1 MSSQQS
7 QGLAL
12 LFTSIEGSARLSS
25 RLGTLY
31 DSVLKKH
38 HEIIQSLL
46 LAYQSQVIELNGDT
60 SFITFEN
67 PEQALRAAI
76 AFQQFISHH
85 KWPNQEPVRIRLGL
99 HWGHVPS
106 AESHISDDVKLTLGI
121 CSVAHGEQILLSQAM
136 AEKLKGK
143 QINDLKI
150 HAIGDF
156 LLKDFAD
163 SITLFQLDVPGL
175 KVNFPL
181 LKTVSA
187 SPSIAVLPFHN
198 LNNDS
203 RDDYLGLGIAE
214 EIIDSL
220 GKNPGI
226 QVLARANTFGVN
238 PMLKI
243 KDLGKVLN
251 ASVVLDG
258 TVRKEDEKIYINVE
272 LTDINS
278 GRDIWVKKYAGD
290 ESELMAI
297 QDEIATSVTATLVT
311 KDVKV
316 RASDIQNIQT
326 ENIEAYD
333 AYLKGNKFY
342 FQYSLQSIQFARQM
356 YQHALQLDRT
366 YALAYCGLANCF
378 SYLFMHHNRSEENL
392 LNAEKFSKKAIAL
405 NSSLAAAYSAYG
417 MALSL
422 RENYEESEKAFE
434 QAVSLEPMLF
444 EAQYQYGR
452 MEFNRGDLMKAAAQF
467 EAASRI
473 HQDDYQ
479 TLLLNGQCYD
489 SLGNVEKGIETR
501 VKGVQIAEE
510 VLQLNPGD
518 VRALYM
524 GANGLVALGGHDNR
538 KKGLEWLQ
546 RALIL
551 EPKDPMLLYNAGCIY
566 SLCEMTEEAL
576 NCLERAIET
585 GLTQKA
591 WYEHDSNWDFIRNNP
606 RFQKLL
612 DSLSG

>member
-1 MSSQQS
+1 MSSHQPM
-7 QGLAL
+7 GLAL
-12 LFTSIEGSARLSS
+12 LFTKIEGSVRLSS

-38 HEIIQSLL
+38 HEIIQALL
-46 LAYQSQVIELNGDT
+46 LAYQSQVIELTGNT
-60 SFITFEN
+60 SFVTFEN
-67 PEQALRAAI
+67 PEQAVRAAL

-85 KWPNQEPVRIRLGL
+85 IWSNQESVRIRIGL
-99 HWGHVPS
+99 HWGHVPY
-106 AESHISDDVKLTLGI
+106 AESPISDDVKLTLRI

-136 AEKLKGK
+136 VDKLKGK
-143 QINDLKI
+143 QIDDLKI
-150 HAIGDF
+150 HTIGDF
-156 LLKDFAD
+156 LLKDFDD

-214 EIIDSL
+214 EIITSL

-226 QVLARANTFGVN
+226 QVLTRATTFGVN

-243 KDLGKVLN
+243 KDLGRVLN

-258 TVRKEDEKIYINVE
+258 TVKKENDSIYITVE

-278 GRDIWVKKYAGD
+278 GQDIWVKKYEGRA
-290 ESELMAI
+290 SEIMAI
-297 QDEIATSVTATLVT
+297 QDEITSSVTTTLIAEEEQAVS
-311 KDVKV
+311 
-316 RASDIQNIQT
+316 SDIQEIQT

-342 FQYSLQSIQFARQM
+342 YQYSLQSIQFARQM
-356 YQHALQLDRT
+356 YQRAMQLDRS

-378 SYLFMHHNRSEENL
+378 SYLFMHQNRTEENL
-392 LNAEKFSKKAIAL
+392 TNAEKFSKKAIEL

-417 MALSL
+417 LALSL
-422 RENYEESEKAFE
+422 RENYEESENAFE
-434 QAVSLEPMLF
+434 QAISLEPMLF

-452 MEFNRGDLMKAAAQF
+452 MEFNRGDLMKAAGQF

-473 HQDDYQ
+473 RQDDYQ

-489 SLGNVEKGIETR
+489 SLGNKEKAIETR
-501 VKGVQIAEE
+501 IKGVQIAEE

-524 GANGLVALGGHDNR
+524 GANGLVALGGRDKR

-546 RALIL
+546 RALTL

-566 SLCEMTEEAL
+566 SLCEMSEEAL

-591 WYEHDSNWDFIRNNP
+591 WYEHDSNLDFLRDNP

-612 DSLSG
+612 DSL

>member
-1 MSSQQS
+1 MSSHQPM
-7 QGLAL
+7 GLAL
-12 LFTSIEGSARLSS
+12 LFTRIEGSERLSS
-25 RLGTLY
+25 RLESLY

-38 HEIIQSLL
+38 HEIIHALL
-46 LAYQSQVIELNGDT
+46 LPYKSKVIELTGDT

-67 PEQALRAAI
+67 PEHAVRAAV

-106 AESHISDDVKLTLGI
+106 AESHISNDVKLMMEI

-136 AEKLKGK
+136 VEKLKGK
-143 QINDLKI
+143 QINDLII
-150 HAIGDF
+150 HTIGDF
-156 LLKDFAD
+156 LLKDFKD
-163 SITLFQLDVPGL
+163 SLTLYQLDVPGL

-226 QVLARANTFGVN
+226 QVLTRATTFGVN

-258 TVRKEDEKIYINVE
+258 TIRKEDEKIYINVE

-278 GRDIWVKKYAGD
+278 GRDIWEKKYEGS
-290 ESELMAI
+290 EGELMAI
-297 QDEIATSVTATLVT
+297 QDKITTSVTSTLVP
-311 KDVKV
+311 KEVKAPV
-316 RASDIQNIQT
+316 SDIQDTQT

-342 FQYSLQSIQFARQM
+342 YQYSLQSVQFARQM

-366 YALAYCGLANCF
+366 YALAYCGLGNCF
-378 SYLFMHHNRSEENL
+378 SYLFMHHSRSDENL
-392 LNAEKFSKKAIAL
+392 MNAENFSKKAIKL
-405 NSSLAAAYSAYG
+405 NPSLAAAYSAYG
-417 MALSL
+417 TALSL

-452 MEFNRGDLMKAAAQF
+452 MEFNRGDLMKAAVQF

-473 HQDDYQ
+473 RQDDYQ
-479 TLLLNGQCYD
+479 SLLLNGQCYD
-489 SLGNVEKGIETR
+489 SLGDIEKAIETR
-501 VKGVQIAEE
+501 IKGVQIAEE

-524 GANGLVALGGHDNR
+524 GANGLVALGGRDKR

-546 RALIL
+546 RALTL
-551 EPKDPMLLYNAGCIY
+551 EPTDPMLLYNAGCIY
-566 SLCEMTEEAL
+566 SLCEMAEEAL
-576 NCLERAIET
+576 NCLERAAET

-591 WYEHDSNWDFIRNNP
+591 WYEHDSNLDVLRDNP

-612 DSLSG
+612 DSL

>member
-1 MSSQQS
+1 MSSHQPM
-7 QGLAL
+7 GLAL
-12 LFTSIEGSARLSS
+12 LFTRIEGSARLSS
-25 RLGTLY
+25 RLGSLY
-31 DSVLKKH
+31 DGVLKKH
-38 HEIIQSLL
+38 HEIIQALL
-46 LAYQSQVIELNGDT
+46 LPYKSKVIELTGDT

-67 PEQALRAAI
+67 PEHAVRAAI

-85 KWPNQEPVRIRLGL
+85 KWPNEELVRIRLGL
-99 HWGHVPS
+99 HWGRAPS
-106 AESHISDDVKLTLGI
+106 AESHISNDVKLTMEI
-121 CSVAHGEQILLSQAM
+121 CSVAHGEQILLSEAM
-136 AEKLKGK
+136 VEKLKGK
-143 QINDLKI
+143 QVSDLNIN
-150 HAIGDF
+150 AIGDF
-156 LLKDFAD
+156 LLKDFD
-163 SITLFQLDVPGL
+163 DGITLYQLDVPGL

-181 LKTVSA
+181 LKTESA

-226 QVLARANTFGVN
+226 QVLTRATTFGVN
-238 PMLKI
+238 PMMKI

-278 GRDIWVKKYAGD
+278 GHDIWVKKYEGS
-290 ESELMAI
+290 EGELMAI
-297 QDEIATSVTATLVT
+297 QDEITTSVTSTLVP
-311 KDVKV
+311 KEVK
-316 RASDIQNIQT
+316 APISDIQNTQT

-342 FQYSLQSIQFARQM
+342 YQFSLQSIQFARQM
-356 YQHALQLDRT
+356 YQHALQLDQT

-378 SYLFMHHNRSEENL
+378 SYLFMHHSRSEENL
-392 LNAEKFSKKAIAL
+392 MNAENFSKKAIKL
-405 NSSLAAAYSAYG
+405 NPSLAAAYAAYG
-417 MALSL
+417 TALSL

-452 MEFNRGDLMKAAAQF
+452 MEFNRGDLMKAAVQF

-473 HQDDYQ
+473 RQDDYQ

-489 SLGNVEKGIETR
+489 SLGNNEKAIETR
-501 VKGVQIAEE
+501 IKGVQIAEE

-524 GANGLVALGGHDNR
+524 GANGLVALGGRDNR

-546 RALIL
+546 RALTL

-566 SLCEMTEEAL
+566 SLCEMSEEAL
-576 NCLERAIET
+576 NCLERAAET

-591 WYEHDSNWDFIRNNP
+591 WYEHDSNLDFLRDNA
-606 RFQKLL
+606 RFHKLL
-612 DSLSG
+612 ASL